1 MASVV
6 LVTGLS
12 GAGKSTVLNVLE
24 DLGFF
29 SMDSLPIVLLP
40 KVLELAGTQEPIDK
54 IAVGLDGREPAFI
67 QDAGGVIARLRQAG
81 SYVQLIYV
89 DAEDD
94 ILRQRYNETR
104 RKHPL
109 DKDGDL
115 SAAISRERAVL
126 MPLREI
132 ADLVLDT
139 THYRVPQLQHVV
151 RDMFQDGL
159 DDHMHLRLVSFGFK
173 HGITP
178 EADLLF
184 DVRFIQNPF
193 FEEDL
198 RPLSGMDTAV
208 QRYVF
213 GQQNGQEFLARVHQL
228 LAFLLPRYEDTGRA
242 YLTVAVGCTGGQH
255 RSVAVVEAL
264 ATSLRRD
271 GWKPTV
277 AHREAHRWPG

>member
-12 GAGKSTVLNVLE
+12 GAGKSTVLNMLE